1 MRALVL
7 SGGGALGAYE
17 AGAIAAYHSR
27 GEIFD
32 LICGTSIGAL
42 NGSFVAQG
50 KFDELAT
57 VWQTIGVAQVITL
70 VPLAQK
76 LIDFGLE
83 LEGMSTGGPLKRI
96 GQLLSSLRN
105 LSVITSLGTVMKLRG
120 AIAPTP
126 IEAILKK
133 HLVFSDLQRAL
144 VVSGTNVTL
153 GGSDAFC
160 WFPDKAAAAAFIDK
174 HDKGGAYPITQATF
188 VDAVRASTS
197 IPFAFEPVSLG
208 GRGQACEYVDGGV
221 ANNTPIG
228 VAIDAGATDV
238 TVIFVDPAVTRA
250 PQETSTLAQIG
261 LECFGIM
268 QQKIL
273 DMDFASALKV
283 NAAIQNA
290 NGGVGSSGAP
300 RTEIKLSIVRPK
312 VALPLSVLQF
322 DKQDLIIE
330 AYTTGYV
337 DAGGVLPVPWPTAG
351 SAPATR

>member
-1 MRALVL
+1 MKALVL

-27 GEIFD
+27 GETFE

-57 VWQTIGVAQVITL
+57 VWKTIGKAGVITL

-83 LEGMSTGGPLKRI
+83 LEGTSTGGPLKRI
-96 GQLLSSLRN
+96 GQFLASIRN
-105 LSVITSLGTVMKLRG
+105 LSVITSLSAIMKLRG

-126 IEAILKK
+126 IEAILQK
-133 HLVFSDLQRAL
+133 HLVFSDLQHAL

-160 WFPDKAAAAAFIDK
+160 WFSDTAAMTAFIRK
-174 HDKGGAYPITQATF
+174 HDKGSAYPLTQATF

-197 IPFAFEPVSLG
+197 IPFAFEPVSLADS
-208 GRGQACEYVDGGV
+208 GQACEYVDGGV

-238 TVIFVDPAVTRA
+238 TVIFVDPVGSRA
-250 PQETSTLAQIG
+250 PQDTTTLAEIG

-283 NAAIQNA
+283 NAAVQNE
-290 NGGVGSSGAP
+290 NGGIGSSGAP
-300 RTEIKLSIVRPK
+300 RTQIKLSIVRPK
-312 VALPLSVLQF
+312 VALPLGVLQF

-337 DAGGVLPVPWPTAG
+337 DAGGVLPVPWPATSEDAG
-351 SAPATR
+351 